1 MELQAGDFE
10 TTDMDI
16 AIVGMSGR
24 FPGADSV
31 DAFWENIR
39 RGVESV
45 IRYTDAQLR
54 ERGVS
59 EEVLADPSYV
69 KAGIELEGMD
79 QFDAAFFGYT
89 PRDAE
94 HLDPQ
99 QRLFLECAWEALE
112 HAGYDPSRYRGSI
125 GVYGG
130 SGAAL
135 YWIKQLLPF
144 YSLENGGRVA
154 DLLGLMAGNSPDSLC
169 TRIAYK
175 LNLRGPAVTIQ
186 TACSTSLMAVHMA
199 CQSLLGYECD
209 LALAGG
215 VSLNLL
221 QHGGYFHQTGAIF
234 SADGHCRAFDA
245 AASGTLL
252 GSGTGILVLK
262 RLDDALRDGDAIHAV
277 IKGSAANNDGA
288 DKIGY
293 TAPGIQGQVEVIRA
307 AQLVAGVE
315 PDTIGYIE
323 AHGTGTSLGDPIEIA
338 ALTRAFRTRTER
350 RNFCAV
356 GSVKSNVGHLDA
368 AAGVAGL
375 IKTVMALKHRQLP
388 ATLNFVSPN
397 PEIDFDQSPFHVN
410 TETRPW
416 PQSQHPRRA
425 GVSSFGIGGT
435 NVHVIVEEA
444 PVAATPTGNQVADG
458 QWVILPLSARSEP
471 ALQQACQRLADHL
484 ERHPDQS
491 LVDVGHTLL
500 QGRKRFARRA
510 VAIARTRED
519 AISTLRSAAEPWFAQ
534 GSAAAVA
541 PGVAFLFPG
550 QGSQYVDMTRALY
563 HAAPVFRTIM
573 DDCCATLMPL
583 LGVDLRE
590 LVYPDDITHTDAA
603 AQLRQTALTQPVLF
617 AVEYAMA
624 QQWMAWG
631 VQPEAMLGHSI
642 GEYVAACVAGVFQLD
657 DALHLIARRAQLMQS
672 TEAAAMLA
680 VHTSEAE
687 LSADVRHVCDLAAVN
702 GEKLCVLSGTNSSIA
717 QAEAALTQRGI
728 TTQRLQVSHAF
739 HSSLVEPVLD
749 DFRRIL
755 EKVTLNKPQI
765 PFVSNVSGQWITA
778 AQACSVEYWVQH
790 LRQTVRFHEGL
801 GTLLA
806 NAGQVI
812 LEVGPGETLSTLAR
826 RHPALD
832 ANRLVLASQCH
843 PNRHE
848 HNADQPA
855 LCVAR
860 LWTVGVALDYTAFF
874 NLGRGRRVPLPT
886 YPFERQ
892 SYWAQPANVQSKLPS
907 VTASITSRLSS
918 SNPATENT
926 VSSTRGELSD
936 WFYAPVWSRAK
947 PITALSKTSA
957 FPMKQ
962 VLVLGSQDQISAKL
976 YSLLLTEG
984 CAPVWIESGQGFEH
998 LAENRYCVRPDA
1010 REDLEQLLKSIPVG
1024 GLTHICHCWS
1034 IGSGRD
1040 MTQPAEMVTR
1050 SFYSLLTLIQALD
1063 ATGHSDHPQG
1073 ITLTVITNH
1082 LEDVTG
1088 NEVVCAEKATL
1099 YGPCKV
1105 APQEYPHLRCRVID
1119 IADRDME
1126 QRSDQL
1132 VRQLL
1137 AEMEYPAE
1145 ESPVAVRGSHRWIK
1159 TYSQL
1164 PHHWLSTQRLREQGT
1179 YLITGGIGGIG
1190 LTLANYLV
1198 RHWRARLVLASR
1210 TELPSR
1216 TTWSQRLTNNTLT
1229 PALKATLS
1237 SLLELEASGGEL
1249 LMVQA
1254 DVADPVQLQRAID
1267 QAEQHFGA
1275 INGVIHAA
1283 GMAGGGVI
1291 ANKTPERA
1299 DSILAAKVRGARNLV
1314 DAFADKQ
1321 PDFLL
1326 LCSSLTALVPTFG
1339 QVDYCAANCFLDALA
1354 HEHKHSQ
1361 VISVNWDTWCGV
1373 GMAAEQNLS
1382 AAMGISPGQ
1391 GEQLFEHL
1399 LACADAPQLAVSSI
1413 ELAQQFQQ
1421 TNALVDRLLTEP
1433 QMKSARKNRP
1443 AIATLYVAPEN
1454 ELELHLTELWSDF
1467 LGISPI
1473 GVVDNLFELGG
1484 DSLLAVQLLAKVRA
1498 AYGVDIHPGDIF
1510 KTPTIA
1516 RLSELIEIR
1525 LIEEIENSEVEPVPD
1540 TV

>member
-1 MELQAGDFE
+1 MALQADDFE
-10 TTDMDI
+10 STSMDI
-16 AIVGMSGR
+16 AIVGMAGR
-24 FPGADSV
+24 FPGADNV
-31 DAFWENIR
+31 DAFWENISR
-39 RGVESV
+39 SVESV
-45 IRYTDAQLR
+45 TRFTDEQLR

-59 EEVLADPSYV
+59 ETTLADPAYV
-69 KAGIELEGMD
+69 KAGVELAGMD

-125 GVYGG
+125 GVYAG

-144 YSLENGGRVA
+144 YSLDNSGRVA

-175 LNLRGPAVTIQ
+175 LNLRGPAVTVQ

-199 CQSLLGYECD
+199 AQSLLGFECD
-209 LALAGG
+209 IALAGG

-221 QHGGYFHQTGAIF
+221 QQGGYFHQAGAIF

-252 GSGTGILVLK
+252 GSGAGITVLK
-262 RLDDALRDGDAIHAV
+262 RLDDALHDGDTIHAV

-307 AQLVAGVE
+307 AQLVAGIE
-315 PDTIGYIE
+315 PDTIGYVE
-323 AHGTGTSLGDPIEIA
+323 AHGTGTLLGDPIEVA
-338 ALTRAFRTRTER
+338 ALTRAFRSRTER
-350 RNFCAV
+350 RHFCAM
-356 GSVKSNVGHLDA
+356 GSVKTNVGHLDA

-388 ATLNFVSPN
+388 ASLNFISPN

-416 PQSQHPRRA
+416 PQSRYPRRA

-444 PVAATPTGNQVADG
+444 PVAAAPVLRNTSSDNN
-458 QWVILPLSARSEP
+458 WVILPLSARSEA
-471 ALQQACQRLADHL
+471 ALQHSCLRLAEHL
-484 ERHPDQS
+484 ELHPEQS
-491 LVDVGHTLL
+491 LLDVAYTLL

-510 VAIARTRED
+510 VAVAGTREEV
-519 AISTLRSAAEPWFAQ
+519 ISTLRSAAEPWFVT
-534 GSAAAVA
+534 GTAATVA

-550 QGSQYVDMTRALY
+550 QGSQYVDMGRALY
-563 HAAPVFRTIM
+563 LSAPFFRTVM
-573 DDCCATLMPL
+573 DDCCTKLIPL

-590 LVYPDDITHTDAA
+590 LVYPQDTAQADASA
-603 AQLRQTALTQPVLF
+603 RLRQTALTQPALF
-617 AVEYAMA
+617 AIEYAMA

-642 GEYVAACVAGVFQLD
+642 GEYVAACLAGVFHLD
-657 DALHLIARRAQLMQS
+657 DALQLIAHRAQLMQS

-687 LSADVRHVCDLAAVN
+687 LPADVRHECDLAAVN
-702 GEKLCVLSGTNSSIA
+702 AEKLCVLSGSSPAIA
-717 QAEAALTQRGI
+717 RVEAALAQRGI

-749 DFRRIL
+749 DFRRVL
-755 EKVTLNKPQI
+755 EQVTLSKPHI
-765 PFVSNVSGQWITA
+765 PFVSNVTGQWITT

-806 NAGQVI
+806 NTGRVL
-812 LEVGPGETLSTLAR
+812 LEVGPGETLSSLVR

-832 ANRLVLASQCH
+832 RDCLVLASQCH
-843 PNRHE
+843 PNRRE
-848 HNADQPA
+848 HNVDQPA

-860 LWTVGVALDYTAFF
+860 LWTAGIELDYTAFF
-874 NLGRGRRVPLPT
+874 NLEQGRRVPLPA

-892 SYWAQPANVQSKLPS
+892 SYWAQPATVQTPPS
-907 VTASITSRLSS
+907 S
-918 SNPATENT
+918 ATQDT
-926 VSSTRGELSD
+926 RFAKRGELSN
-936 WFYAPVWSRAK
+936 WFYVPVWSRAK
-947 PITALSKTSA
+947 PLTTLSKTSVS
-957 FPMKQ
+957 PIKQ
-962 VLVLGSQDQISAKL
+962 VLVLGNRDQLGEHL
-976 YSLLLTEG
+976 YSHLMREG
-984 CAPVWIESGQGFEH
+984 YAPVWVESGQEFER
-998 LAENRYCVRPDA
+998 LAGNRYYVRLDA
-1010 REDLEQLLKSIPVG
+1010 REDFEQLLKFIPVG
-1024 GLTHICHCWS
+1024 ELSHICHCLS
-1034 IGSGRD
+1034 IDTARSAI
-1040 MTQPAEMVTR
+1040 QPAEIVRR
-1050 SFYSLLTLIQALD
+1050 SFYSLLALIQALD
-1063 ATGHSDHPQG
+1063 STGHSDNPQG
-1073 ITLTVITNH
+1073 VSLSVITNQ

-1088 NEVVCAEKATL
+1088 NEVISAEKATL

-1105 APQEYPHLRCRVID
+1105 AAQEYPHLRCRVID
-1119 IADRDME
+1119 VADRDME
-1126 QRSDQL
+1126 QNRNQL

-1137 AEMEYPAE
+1137 AEMESPTE
-1145 ESPVAVRGSHRWIK
+1145 ESPVAVRGSQRWIK

-1164 PHHWLSTQRLREQGT
+1164 PHPWPSAQRLRERGT
-1179 YLITGGIGGIG
+1179 YLITGGTGGIG
-1190 LTLANYLV
+1190 LTLANYLA

-1210 TELPSR
+1210 TELPPRATWLELLAGNMLAPSLN
-1216 TTWSQRLTNNTLT
+1216 TTLN
-1229 PALKATLS
+1229 

-1249 LMVQA
+1249 LLVQA
-1254 DVADPVQLQRAID
+1254 DVSDAVQLQRAIE

-1283 GMAGGGVI
+1283 GIAGGGVI
-1291 ANKTPERA
+1291 ANKTSELA
-1299 DSILAAKVRGARNLV
+1299 DSVLAAKVQGARNLV
-1314 DAFADKQ
+1314 DVFATKQ

-1326 LCSSLTALVPTFG
+1326 LCSSITALVPTFG

-1361 VISVNWDTWCGV
+1361 VISVNWDTWRGV
-1373 GMAAEQNLS
+1373 GMAVEQNLVQ
-1382 AAMGISPGQ
+1382 GISPEQ
-1391 GEQLFEHL
+1391 GGQLFELL
-1399 LACADAPQLAVSSI
+1399 LAYADVQQLTVSSI

-1421 TNALVDRLLTEP
+1421 TNTLVDRLLTEP
-1433 QMKSARKNRP
+1433 SMKSARKNRP
-1443 AIATLYVAPEN
+1443 AIATPYAAPES
-1454 ELELHLTELWSDF
+1454 ELEMHLTELWSDF
-1467 LGISPI
+1467 LGIAPI
-1473 GVVDNLFELGG
+1473 GVMDNLFELGG
-1484 DSLLAVQLLAKVRA
+1484 DSLLAIQLLAKVRA

-1525 LIEEIENSEVEPVPD
+1525 LIEEIENSEAEPVPD

>member
-1 MELQAGDFE
+1 MMELPADNSK
-10 TTDMDI
+10 TTGMDI
-16 AIVGMSGR
+16 AIVGMAGR
-24 FPGADSV
+24 FPGADCV
-31 DAFWENIR
+31 DTFWGNIS

-45 IRYTDAQLR
+45 TRFTDAQLR

-59 EEVLADPSYV
+59 EATLADPAYV
-69 KAGIELEGMD
+69 KAGIEFAGID

-125 GVYGG
+125 GVYAGA
-130 SGAAL
+130 GAAL

-144 YSLENGGRVA
+144 YSLDNGGRIA

-175 LNLRGPAVTIQ
+175 LNLRGPAVTVQ

-209 LALAGG
+209 IALAGG

-221 QHGGYFHQTGAIF
+221 QQGGYFHQAGAIF

-252 GSGTGILVLK
+252 GSGAGIIVLK
-262 RLDDALRDGDAIHAV
+262 RLDDALSDGDTIHAV

-288 DKIGY
+288 DKVGY

-307 AQLVAGVE
+307 AQLVAGIE

-338 ALTRAFRTRTER
+338 ALTRAFRTRTKR

-356 GSVKSNVGHLDA
+356 GSVKTNVGHLDA

-375 IKTVMALKHRQLP
+375 IKAVMALKHRQLP
-388 ATLNFVSPN
+388 ASLNFVSPN

-435 NVHVIVEEA
+435 NVHLILEEA
-444 PVAATPTGNQVADG
+444 PVAVSPVLRNASFGGNQ
-458 QWVILPLSARSEP
+458 VILPLSARSEP
-471 ALQQACQRLADHL
+471 ALRQTCLRLAEHL
-484 ERHPDQS
+484 ERYPDQS
-491 LVDVGHTLL
+491 LVDVAHTLL
-500 QGRKRFARRA
+500 QGRKRFALRA
-510 VAIARTRED
+510 VAIARTHED
-519 AISTLRSAAEPWFAQ
+519 AISTLRSAAEPLLVH
-534 GSAAAVA
+534 GIAAATQ

-550 QGSQYVDMTRALY
+550 QGSQYVDMGRALY
-563 HAAPVFRTIM
+563 DSAPVFRTIL
-573 DDCCATLMPL
+573 DDCCSKLMPV

-590 LVYPDDITHTDAA
+590 LIYPHETEQTNEAV
-603 AQLRQTALTQPVLF
+603 QLRQTALTQPALF
-617 AVEYAMA
+617 AIEYAMA
-624 QQWMAWG
+624 RQWMAWG

-642 GEYVAACVAGVFQLD
+642 GEYVAACLAGVFHLD
-657 DALHLIARRAQLMQS
+657 DALQLIAHRAQLMQS

-687 LSADVRHVCDLAAVN
+687 LPADVRQICDLAAVN
-702 GEKLCVLSGTNSSIA
+702 AEKLCVLSGTNSAIA
-717 QAEAALTQRGI
+717 QAETALAQRVI

-739 HSSLVEPVLD
+739 HSSLVEPILG
-749 DFRRIL
+749 DFRRVL

-765 PFVSNVSGQWITA
+765 PFISNVTGQWITA
-778 AQACSVEYWVQH
+778 TQACSVEYWIQH

-801 GTLLA
+801 DTLLA
-806 NAGQVI
+806 NAERVM

-826 RHPALD
+826 RHPALN

-843 PNRHE
+843 PNRCE

-855 LCVAR
+855 FCVAR
-860 LWTVGVALDYTAFF
+860 LWTVGVTLDYAAFF
-874 NLGRGRRVPLPT
+874 NLGQGCRVPLPT

-892 SYWAQPANVQSKLPS
+892 SYWAQSSQVQS
-907 VTASITSRLSS
+907 
-918 SNPATENT
+918 N
-926 VSSTRGELSD
+926 VSSIIPSIVPPQSSPHLTADSNSGELSD
-936 WFYAPVWSRAK
+936 WFYAPTWSRAN
-947 PITALSKTSA
+947 PLVTALSKAPASRI
-957 FPMKQ
+957 KQ
-962 VLVLGSQDQISAKL
+962 VLVLGNRDQISAHL
-976 YSLLLTEG
+976 YSRLLAEG
-984 CAPVWIESGQGFEH
+984 CSPIWVESGQGFER

-1010 REDLEQLLKSIPVG
+1010 KEDVEQLLKSIPVG
-1024 GLTHICHCWS
+1024 SLAHICHCWS
-1034 IGSGRD
+1034 IDSGRD
-1040 MTQPAEMVTR
+1040 LIQPADIVAR
-1050 SFYSLLTLIQALD
+1050 SFYSLLALIQALD
-1063 ATGHSDHPQG
+1063 ITGHSDNHQV

-1088 NEVVCAEKATL
+1088 SEVVCAEKATL

-1119 IADRDME
+1119 IADSDME
-1126 QRSDQL
+1126 QHRDQL

-1137 AEMEYPAE
+1137 AEMENPTE
-1145 ESPVAVRGSHRWIK
+1145 ESPVALRGSQRWIK
-1159 TYSQL
+1159 TFSQL
-1164 PHHWLSTQRLREQGT
+1164 PHHWPSVQRLREQGT
-1179 YLITGGIGGIG
+1179 YLITGGTGGIG
-1190 LTLANYLV
+1190 LTLAHYLAQ
-1198 RHWRARLVLASR
+1198 HWRAKLVLVGR
-1210 TELPSR
+1210 TALPPRAAWSEL
-1216 TTWSQRLTNNTLT
+1216 LAGNTLT
-1229 PALKATLS
+1229 PSLKTKLTG
-1237 SLLELEASGGEL
+1237 LLELEACGGEL
-1249 LMVQA
+1249 LLVQA
-1254 DVADPVQLQRAID
+1254 DVSDPIQLQRVLE

-1283 GMAGGGVI
+1283 GIAGGGVI
-1291 ANKTPERA
+1291 ANKTPELA
-1299 DSILAAKVRGARNLV
+1299 DSVLAAKVRGARNLV

-1321 PDFLL
+1321 PDFIL

-1354 HEHKHSQ
+1354 HEHKYSQ
-1361 VISVNWDTWCGV
+1361 VISANWDTWRGL

-1382 AAMGISPGQ
+1382 SATGISPGQ
-1391 GEQLFEHL
+1391 GKQLFEQL
-1399 LACADAPQLAVSSI
+1399 LACAGAQQLAVSSI

-1433 QMKSARKNRP
+1433 PMKSTRKNRP
-1443 AIATLYVAPEN
+1443 AIATPYVEPEN

-1473 GVVDNLFELGG
+1473 GVMDNLFELGG
-1484 DSLLAVQLLAKVRA
+1484 DSLLAIQLLAKVRV

-1525 LIEEIENSEVEPVPD
+1525 LIEEIENSEAEPVSD